1 MFLILLI
8 LFVALPIA
16 EIAVF
21 FRMASA
27 IGFFSAVGWIILV
40 SIVGIWLVK
49 RQGLSTLRRL
59 NRRVASGEVP
69 TRELL
74 DGLFILA
81 AGALMLFP
89 GFLTDVV
96 AILLLLPP
104 VRALFAIPLK
114 RRFAAGPVTFGPIGV
129 WSARRVSGFRPGGN
143 VVDAE
148 SWDVTDTDPRKE
160 LP

>member
-16 EIAVF
+16 EITVF

-40 SIVGIWLVK
+40 SIIGIWLVK

-81 AGALMLFP
+81 AGALLLFP
-89 GFLTDVV
+89 GFLTDFV
-96 AILLLLPP
+96 AVLLLLPP

-114 RRFAAGPVTFGPIGV
+114 RRFASGPVTFGPIGV
-129 WSARRVSGFRPGGN
+129 WSTRGVSGFRSGRN

-148 SWDVTDTDPRKE
+148 SWDVTDVDPRKE